1 MIDNSCG
8 RCAHCANRHGSY
20 RTNDGVCLLIGVT
33 VRKSENSQ
41 GCRPCGIKWSGEVMD
56 YVPKGFDEAT
66 DSLEKIR
73 NELEMYPAMIGDL
86 SLEHDMS
93 AFANRLTAIMERDA

>member
-1 MIDNSCG
+1 
-8 RCAHCANRHGSY
+8 
-20 RTNDGVCLLIGVT
+20 
-33 VRKSENSQ
+33 
-41 GCRPCGIKWSGEVMD
+41 MD